1 MIEGFEKLSGS
12 PANDRGGRFYKIQKG
27 ERITL
32 FDIAIKKNKN
42 LPGVGKYKS
51 EIALDKVSRPMKG

>member
-1 MIEGFEKLSGS
+1 MIEGFERLSGS
-12 PANDRGGRFYKIQKG
+12 PSNDRGGRFFKIQKG

-32 FDIAIKKNKN
+32 FDVAIKKSKV
-42 LPGVGKYKS
+42 LPGVGKYKA